1 MTQVIAENYNS
12 MLAYR
17 GKIFFLLLAAI
28 VILVSTYITLIH
40 STIVNVVEREKIVNE
55 IREKSTA
62 VSELESSYFAMKSK
76 INIELARSKGFQ
88 DSEVSSFISKK
99 SLTAF
104 VSHNEL

>member
-12 MLAYR
+12 MLRYR
-17 GKIFFLLLAAI
+17 GKIFFILVVGIAM
-28 VILVSTYITLIH
+28 LVSTYITLIH
-40 STIVNVVEREKIVNE
+40 STVINVVEREKIVNE

-62 VSELESSYFAMKSK
+62 VSELESSYFSMKDK
-76 INIELARSKGFQ
+76 INIELARAKGFQ

-99 SLTAF
+99 SLTAL

>member
-12 MLAYR
+12 MLMYR
-17 GKIFFLLLAAI
+17 GKIFFLLVI
-28 VILVSTYITLIH
+28 GIIILVSTYISLIH
-40 STIVNVVEREKIVNE
+40 STVINVVEREKVINE
-55 IREKSTA
+55 IREKSTI
-62 VSELESSYFAMKSK
+62 VSELESNYFAMKDK
-76 INIELARSKGFQ
+76 INIELARAKGFQ